1 MKIFNLKTSSQFKE
15 KNLNLTIG
23 NFDGIHLGHKNVIE
37 TLINISKKNNYKS
50 AILSFNP
57 HPREFFSKSNIPFNI
72 ITPLF
77 KQNLFNKF
85 GIDIYIDFL
94 FDENLSSLAPNEFI
108 KHILYEKLSIKNI
121 IIGSDFKFGKDR
133 KGDLSLLIENS
144 LKYKYKVKIIEP
156 IIDISS
162 KEKFSSSLIRED
174 IKNGLFEKVTKAL
187 GRHWHMSGKVI
198 IGDQRARKIN
208 FPTANIE
215 PGLHIL
221 PLKGVYCVEAIV
233 DKKKYKGIANFGE
246 RPTINGSK
254 VLLETHIF
262 NFDKDIYGKE
272 LTVEFLTFIRHEQK
286 FDNFEKLTEQI
297 QKDIITAK
305 NYHKI

>member
-57 HPREFFSKSNIPFNI
+57 HPREFFSKSKIPFNI

-144 LKYKYKVKIIEP
+144 VKYKYKVKIIEP

-272 LTVEFLTFIRHEQK
+272 LTVEFLTFIRQEQK

-297 QKDIITAK
+297 HKDIITAK

>member
-272 LTVEFLTFIRHEQK
+272 LTVEFLTFIRQEQK

>member
-1 MKIFNLKTSSQFKE
+1 VKIFNLKTSSQFKE

-272 LTVEFLTFIRHEQK
+272 LTVEFLTFIRQEQK